1 MSEGFTGVL
10 HTIVFHRSFQA
21 VKPVTYDVL
30 DVTLPAVNDES
41 LETLI
46 DHRAT
51 ALVRQMD
58 PTGQQPQY
66 NSPPSNGGNGRGQL
80 SLQFF
85 EKRRKKTYFAFGKAD
100 EEVCWEQ
107 WNLDVT
113 LAKPKTDSDIAKVRE
128 AMETSLHKAALKVMS
143 VASEERDHIPP
154 ITTTESNPFP
164 FQITI
169 VSKEQGWG
177 KGMGL
182 F

>member
-1 MSEGFTGVL
+1 M
-10 HTIVFHRSFQA
+10 
-21 VKPVTYDVL
+21 YDVL
-30 DVTLPAVNDES
+30 DVALPAVDDES

-46 DHRAT
+46 EQRAT

-58 PTGQQPQY
+58 STGQQPQY
-66 NSPPSNGGNGRGQL
+66 GSTAGNGGNSRGQL

-107 WNLDVT
+107 WNLEVT
-113 LAKPKTDSDIAKVRE
+113 LAKPKTDTDAAKVLE
-128 AMETSLHKAALKVMS
+128 AMETSLQKAALKVVS

-154 ITTTESNPFP
+154 ITTSESNPFP
-164 FQITI
+164 FQINI
-169 VSKEQGWG
+169 VSKDQGWS

>member
-1 MSEGFTGVL
+1 MTGVL

-21 VKPVTYDVL
+21 VRPISCEIL
-30 DVTLPAVNDES
+30 DVTLPSMDDAS
-41 LETLI
+41 LEALI
-46 DHRAT
+46 DQRAT

-58 PTGQQPQY
+58 PSGQLNY
-66 NSPPSNGGNGRGQL
+66 GSASSTSSNGRGQL

-85 EKRRKKTYFAFGKAD
+85 EKRRRKTYFAFGKVD

-113 LAKPKTDSDIAKVRE
+113 LAKPKTEVDAEKVRE
-128 AMETSLHKAALKVMS
+128 AMETSLQKAALKIVS

-154 ITTTESNPFP
+154 ITTSETNPFP
-164 FQITI
+164 FQINI
-169 VSKEQGWG
+169 NAKEQGWG
-177 KGMGL
+177 KGIGL